1 MATGVKG
8 PIGRGLAVMVV
19 GALAAGALVIAP
31 VGAGTSL
38 TKQKAKKLFYAKKK
52 SDARYVQES
61 EMFTGSFSCP
71 GHQFQEDKSSYGFD
85 DANGYV
91 YATSGGI
98 FTCNASLPD
107 GATIAAVHFSVFDSS
122 ASFYVS
128 GFLTRL
134 DLASNLGQGATLA
147 SVLSDGGSAPGR
159 IRLSDTTI
167 ENPVVD
173 NGNFA
178 YALRMSTDGTN
189 LTAGLY
195 GATVEYTVTGA
206 QGAAA

>member
-1 MATGVKG
+1 M
-8 PIGRGLAVMVV
+8 LAV
-19 GALAAGALVIAP
+19 ALLAAVTLIASP
-31 VGAGTSL
+31 AGAGKAL
-38 TKQKAKKLFYAKKK
+38 TKQKAKKLFYTKAKA
-52 SDARYVQES
+52 DARYVQES

-71 GHQFQEDKSSYGFD
+71 GHQFQEEKSSYGFD

-91 YATSGGI
+91 YAMSGGS

-107 GATIAAVHFSVFDSS
+107 GATIAAVHFSLFDSS

-128 GFLTRL
+128 GFLTRV
-134 DLASNLGQGATLA
+134 DLASNLGFTPTLA
-147 SVLSDGGSAPGR
+147 SVLSDGSSTPGR

-178 YALRMSTDGTN
+178 YVLRFSTDGTN
-189 LTAGLY
+189 LMAGFY
-195 GATVEYTVTGA
+195 GATVEYTLTGA